1 MSKPDDFFGKYTSSG
16 RIGNRL
22 VHRFF
27 DSVIAMMRSR
37 KETDSVLEIG
47 AGPGFSTARI
57 AAALPGRVRF
67 EASEFD
73 AELVRSARGRNPQV
87 PISQESI
94 YELNR
99 ADGSFDMVVCLEVL
113 EHLEDPMAALRELH
127 RVSRRDVVLSVPREP
142 LWCWLNMM
150 RGKYWA
156 SGGNTPGHI
165 QHWSKSA
172 FADFVGAC
180 FSVQSVAT
188 PLPWTIVLATKRDQ
202 PSESR

>member
-1 MSKPDDFFGKYTSSG
+1 
-16 RIGNRL
+16 
-22 VHRFF
+22 
-27 DSVIAMMRSR
+27 
-37 KETDSVLEIG
+37 
-47 AGPGFSTARI
+47 
-57 AAALPGRVRF
+57 
-67 EASEFD
+67 
-73 AELVRSARGRNPQV
+73 V

-94 YELNR
+94 YQLNR

-127 RVSRRDVVLSVPREP
+127 RVSRRDVILSVPREP

-150 RGKYWA
+150 RGKYCA

-180 FSVQSVAT
+180 FSVQAVAT

>member
-1 MSKPDDFFGKYTSSG
+1 
-16 RIGNRL
+16 
-22 VHRFF
+22 V
-27 DSVIAMMRSR
+27 
-37 KETDSVLEIG
+37 
-47 AGPGFSTARI
+47 
-57 AAALPGRVRF
+57 
-67 EASEFD
+67 
-73 AELVRSARGRNPQV
+73 Q
-87 PISQESI
+87 ISQESI

-113 EHLEDPMAALRELH
+113 EHLKDPVAALRELL
-127 RVSRRDVVLSVPREP
+127 RVSRRDVILSVPREP

-172 FADFVGAC
+172 FARFVGKIC
-180 FSVQSVAT
+180 SVQSVAT
-188 PLPWTIVLATKRDQ
+188 PLPWTVILATKRDQ

>member
-1 MSKPDDFFGKYTSSG
+1 MSKPEDFFGKYTSSG

-37 KETDSVLEIG
+37 KEPGSVLEIG

-57 AAALPGRVRF
+57 AAALPERVRF

-73 AELVRSARGRNPQV
+73 AELAQSARGRNPRV

-113 EHLEDPMAALRELH
+113 EHLEDPVSALRELH
-127 RVSRRDVVLSVPREP
+127 RVSRRDVILSVPREP

-150 RGKYWA
+150 RGKYLT

-172 FADFVGAC
+172 FAHFVGTC

-188 PLPWTIVLATKRDQ
+188 PLPWTVILATKRDQ